1 MRLFLLGF
9 FLLPLAG
16 LAQNKPA
23 RSGQVSGFVIDS
35 VTKKPLMEA
44 NVSVLLARDSSF
56 VQVQTT
62 GGDGDFSVQNLA
74 LGRYRLLITYVGYR
88 PKSVLLT
95 LTAAQ
100 PTVSLDT
107 IRVLSQTQTLNEVVV
122 VQERPPVSVK
132 GDTLE
137 FNAGS
142 FKTQPN
148 AQVEDLLKK
157 LPGMEVDRDGNVK
170 AQGQDVRRVL
180 VDGKPFFGNDPKMA
194 TRNLPADMIERVQ
207 VFDRQ
212 SEQSQFSGVDDGE
225 RDRTVNLVTKRDRRR
240 GVFGQQSAGYGT
252 DEAGNAR
259 YQARLSVNRF
269 NNGQQLSGV
278 GQLNNINQQ
287 NFTGDGL
294 GNGPTGGGGGQGGG
308 GQGGGGQ
315 GGGSQGGGGIVG
327 SNASGLSPTGI
338 TRALAGGLNFSDA
351 IGTKVDISTSYFY
364 NQTNTQNEQ
373 TSRRETTLP
382 NSATAASQTNFTDK
396 QNGSGLANGAHRINL
411 QLNYRLDSA
420 NSIRLIPN
428 LSFTN
433 NQTSSLATARTVD
446 GQGALLNTSNSSYT
460 NNVQGVSGTNT
471 LLWMHK
477 FKRRGRTFS
486 ANLITTINDQ
496 NSNGLNQ
503 SQNQFLRSVGG
514 QSSLFASRIDQQNR
528 QTTNALT
535 NNLTVSYTE
544 PLSLAKSIEF
554 RYTMSHSD
562 TKSDRQVYDF
572 KESTRAYDLVN
583 NQLTNKY
590 ANVFATQ
597 RGGVSYQF
605 RRVKYQYT
613 IGVDAQNATLQ
624 SNNLS
629 RDTTLNR
636 SFFNVLPSARFQYNL
651 GRNRN
656 VTLDYR
662 TRVNAPSVSQ
672 LQPIVDN
679 SNPLYIRR
687 GNPDL
692 RPELSHV
699 VNLNYRTYDQTTFHS
714 FVASLNVTQTQ
725 NRIVNATTISP
736 SGAQEVRP
744 INANGY
750 YSLFGFMNI
759 SKPAKWGA
767 QTVNVSW
774 STNLQGSRSMSFLND
789 RANTALNLSLGQG
802 LSLNTNINEK
812 TDLNLSGNVTYQ
824 VATYSVQP
832 QQNTRFF
839 TNTAN
844 LRAFHRFGNRLFV
857 QTDVYYIAN
866 SGRSAGYN
874 QQYVLLNASLGQYL
888 FKQKQG
894 ELRIT
899 AFDLLNQNRSVTRT
913 TTESYVDDV
922 QSLVLRR
929 YFMVS
934 FNYSI
939 RHFAAMKL

>member
-9 FLLPLAG
+9 FLLPLLCAG
-16 LAQNKPA
+16 QTKPA
-23 RSGQVSGFVIDS
+23 KSGQVQGFVADS
-35 VTKKPLMEA
+35 VTKKPLLEA
-44 NVSVLLARDSSF
+44 NISVLLARDSSF

-62 GGDGDFSVQNLA
+62 GGDGDFSIPNLA
-74 LGRYRLLITYVGYR
+74 FGRYRLLISYVGYR
-88 PKSVLLT
+88 PKSV
-95 LTAAQ
+95 
-100 PTVSLDT
+100 PVTVSAENPSVDLGT
-107 IRVLSQTQTLNEVVV
+107 IGVQSQTQTLNEVVV
-122 VQERPPVSVK
+122 VRERPPVSVK
-132 GDTLE
+132 GDTVE

-157 LPGMEVDRDGNVK
+157 LPGVEVDRDGNLK

-194 TRNLPADMIERVQ
+194 TRNLPADMIDRVQ

-225 RDRTVNLVTKRDRRR
+225 RDRTINLVTKRDRRR

-252 DEAGNAR
+252 DDR

-294 GNGPTGGGGGQGGG
+294 GNGPTGGGQGGG
-308 GQGGGGQ
+308 GQGGGAVQGGNG
-315 GGGSQGGGGIVG
+315 GGGSTV
-327 SNASGLSPTGI
+327 SASPPGI

-351 IGTKVDISTSYFY
+351 IGTKADISSSYFY
-364 NQTNTQNEQ
+364 NNTNLQNQ
-373 TSRRETTLP
+373 QNSRRETTLP
-382 NSATAASQTNFTDK
+382 NSSTSGTQTNFTDRSS
-396 QNGSGLANGAHRINL
+396 GSNLQNGAHRINL

-433 NQTSSLATARTVD
+433 NQTNSVSDAKTVD
-446 GQGALLNTSNSSYT
+446 GQGVVLNTSLSNYSTNS
-460 NNVQGVSGTNT
+460 QGVSGTNT

-486 ANLITTINDQ
+486 ANLLTSINDQ
-496 NSNGLNQ
+496 TSDGLNQ

-514 QSSLFASRIDQQNR
+514 QSSLFASRIDQQNH
-528 QTTNALT
+528 QQTNALT
-535 NNLTVSYTE
+535 NNLTLSYTE

-554 RYTMSHSD
+554 RYSMSHSD
-562 TKSDRQVYDF
+562 NKSDRQVYDF
-572 KESTRAYDLVN
+572 DEKTNAYDLVN
-583 NQLTNKY
+583 RQLTNKF

-597 RGGVSYQF
+597 RGGISYQF

-613 IGVDAQNATLQ
+613 LGVDVQNATLQ

-636 SFFNVLPSARFQYNL
+636 SFFNLLPTARFQYSL

-656 VTLDYR
+656 FTLDYR

-679 SNPLYIRR
+679 SNPLYIRV

-714 FVASLNVTQTQ
+714 FVASVNFTQTQ

-736 SGAQEVRP
+736 SGAQEVKP
-744 INANGY
+744 INANGF
-750 YSLFGFMNI
+750 YSLFGFLNF
-759 SKPAKWGA
+759 SRPVKWGT
-767 QTVNVSW
+767 QTVNVSLN
-774 STNLQGSRSMSFLND
+774 TNLFGTQSMSFLND
-789 RANTALNLSLGQG
+789 RANTAQNLSVGQG

-812 TDLNLSGNVTYQ
+812 TDLNLSGNITYSR
-824 VATYSVQP
+824 ATYSLQP
-832 QQNTRFF
+832 QQNTNFL

-857 QTDVYYIAN
+857 QTDVYYTAN
-866 SGRSAGYN
+866 SGRAAGYN

-894 ELRIT
+894 ELRLT
-899 AFDLLNQNRSVTRT
+899 AFDLLNQNRSLTRS
-913 TTESYVDDV
+913 TTESYVEDV
-922 QSLVLRR
+922 QSLVLRQ

-939 RHFAAMKL
+939 RYFAAMKL

>member
-1 MRLFLLGF
+1 MRLFLLGLF
-9 FLLPLAG
+9 FLPLLS
-16 LAQNKPA
+16 LAQTKTA
-23 RSGQVSGFVIDS
+23 RSGQVSGFVVDS
-35 VTKKPLMEA
+35 VTKKPLLEA

-62 GGDGDFSVQNLA
+62 GGDGDFTIQNLA

-88 PKSVLLT
+88 PKAVFVT

-107 IRVLSQTQTLNEVVV
+107 IKVLSQTQTLNEVVV

-157 LPGMEVDRDGNVK
+157 LPGMDVDRDGNLK

-225 RDRTVNLVTKRDRRR
+225 RDRTINLVTKRDRRR
-240 GVFGQQSAGYGT
+240 GVFGQQSAGYGG

-259 YQARLSVNRF
+259 YQGRLSVNRF

-308 GQGGGGQ
+308 GQGGGNTPNTGT
-315 GGGSQGGGGIVG
+315 
-327 SNASGLSPTGI
+327 NTPTGI

-351 IGTKVDISTSYFY
+351 LGTKADISSSYFF
-364 NQTNTQNEQ
+364 NQTNTRNDQ

-382 NSATAASQTNFTDK
+382 SSATAASQTNFTNK
-396 QNGSGLANGAHRINL
+396 QNGSSLDNGAHRFNL

-428 LSFTN
+428 LNFTN
-433 NQTSSLATARTVD
+433 NQTSSLATARTLD
-446 GQGALLNTSNSSYT
+446 GQGTLLNTSNSNYT
-460 NNVQGVSGTNT
+460 NNAQAVSGTNT

-503 SQNQFLRSVGG
+503 SQNQFLRTVGG
-514 QSSLFASRIDQQNR
+514 QSSLFASRIDQQNT
-528 QTTNALT
+528 QITNALT

-562 TKSDRQVYDF
+562 NKSDRQVYDF
-572 KESTRAYDLVN
+572 NESTKAYDLVN
-583 NQLTNKY
+583 RQLTNKY

-597 RGGVSYQF
+597 RGGISYQF

-613 IGVDAQNATLQ
+613 LGVDVQNATLQ

-636 SFFNVLPSARFQYNL
+636 SFLNVLPSARFQYNL

-656 VTLDYR
+656 FTLDYR
-662 TRVNAPSVSQ
+662 TRVNAPSVTQ

-679 SNPLYIRR
+679 SNPLFIRV

-699 VNLNYRTYDQTTFHS
+699 VNLNYRTYNQTTFHS

-736 SGAQEVRP
+736 SGAQQVRP

-759 SKPAKWGA
+759 SKPAKWGT

-774 STNLQGSRSMSFLND
+774 TTNLSGNRSMSFLND
-789 RANTALNLSLGQG
+789 RANTALNLSVGQG
-802 LSLNTNINEK
+802 LGLNTNIKEK

-832 QQNTRFF
+832 QQNTRFL

-844 LRAFHRFGNRLFV
+844 LRAFHRFGSRLFV

-894 ELRIT
+894 ELRLT
-899 AFDLLNQNRSVTRT
+899 VFDLLNQNRSVTRT
-913 TTESYVDDV
+913 TTESYVEDV

-929 YFMVS
+929 YFMLS

-939 RHFAAMKL
+939 RYFAAMKL